1 MISYSRIKTFK
12 TCPKKYYY
20 SYVEGRKAA
29 PTQKMLEGTVEHKK
43 ISKGNIPD
51 FFKPAFEKNFI
62 NPIFEETFEEDFLTF
77 NLKGIID
84 CYSINN
90 SLSCTIADW
99 KLYQIP
105 ESDEQLKIYALL
117 LSKRY
122 PDLEF
127 FTAYFVSIKGGFYK
141 RFTYSKDDI
150 KDFETELIEIAEEII
165 SAEDFPVTP
174 GSHCSYCPYIEDC
187 YKENKLPDKIKS
199 ITIAN
204 IDDAQKIAGKV
215 LIAESFIKQ
224 VKEELKNYLL
234 ENGLDEL
241 IIDDNNRL
249 YLSPSIT
256 MRFGKV
262 KKTKAKKG
270 GGKKDA

>member
-1 MISYSRIKTFK
+1 MISFSRIKAFK
-12 TCPKKYYY
+12 DCPKKYFYR
-20 SYVEGRKAA
+20 YVEGRKGA
-29 PTQKMLEGTVEHKK
+29 PVKALTEGKALHKE
-43 ISKGNIPD
+43 IEKGNIPE
-51 FFKPAFEKNFI
+51 FFKPAFQKNFI
-62 NPIFEETFEEDFLTF
+62 NPVFEETFEEDFLTF
-77 NLKGIID
+77 NLKGVID

-90 SLSCTIADW
+90 SISCAIADW
-99 KLYQIP
+99 KMYQLP

-141 RFTYSKDDI
+141 RFTYGKDDI
-150 KDFETELIEIAEEII
+150 KEFESELIATAEEII

-187 YKENKLPDKIKS
+187 YKENQLPNKIKN
-199 ITIAN
+199 ITITN
-204 IDDAQKIAGKV
+204 IKEAQKIAGKV

-241 IIDDNNRL
+241 IIDDSNRL

-262 KKTKAKKG
+262 KKTKKG
-270 GGKKDA
+270 GKDEKK

>member
-1 MISYSRIKTFK
+1 MISFSRIKTFK
-12 TCPKKYYY
+12 TCPKKYFY
-20 SYVEGRKAA
+20 SYIEGRKAA
-29 PTQKMLEGTVEHKK
+29 PTQKMLEGSVEHDK
-43 ISKGNIPD
+43 ISKGNIPE
-51 FFKPAFEKNFI
+51 FFKSAFEKNFI

-77 NLKGIID
+77 TLKGVID

-90 SLSCTIADW
+90 SLSCAIVDW

-105 ESDEQLKIYALL
+105 ESDDQLKIYALL
-117 LSKRY
+117 LNKRY

-141 RFTYSKDDI
+141 RFTYSKEDV
-150 KDFETELIEIAEEII
+150 KDFENELIATAEEII

-187 YKENKLPDKIKS
+187 YKENKLPEKIKS

-204 IDDAQKIAGKV
+204 IEDAKKIAGKV

-224 VKEELKNYLL
+224 VKEELKSYLL

-241 IIDDNNRL
+241 IIDDSNRL

-262 KKTKAKKG
+262 KKTKTKKG
-270 GGKKDA
+270 GKNA

>member
-12 TCPKKYYY
+12 TCPKKYFY
-20 SYVEGRKAA
+20 SYLEGRKAA
-29 PTQKMLEGTVEHKK
+29 PTKKILEGTTEHEK
-43 ISKGNIPD
+43 ISKGNIPA
-51 FFKPAFEKNFI
+51 FFKPAFERNFI
-62 NPIFEETFEEDFLTF
+62 NPIFEEAFEEDFLTF
-77 NLKGIID
+77 TLKGVID

-90 SLSCTIADW
+90 SLSCAIADW

-141 RFTYSKDDI
+141 RYTYSQDDI
-150 KDFETELIEIAEEII
+150 KDFEKELIETAEEII

-174 GSHCSYCPYIEDC
+174 GNHCSYCPYIEDC
-187 YKENKLPDKIKS
+187 YKENKLPEKIKS
-199 ITIAN
+199 ITIT
-204 IDDAQKIAGKV
+204 DVEDAKKIAEKV

-224 VKEELKNYLL
+224 VKEELKKFMFEY
-234 ENGLDEL
+234 GMDEL
-241 IIDDNNRL
+241 QIDDTNRL

-262 KKTKAKKG
+262 KKTKTKVKKG
-270 GGKKDA
+270 GKNA